1 MKESF
6 VPDVGDVLWMSLSP
20 TSGHEQSGHRPVL
33 TLTPAAYNAKRGL
46 LICCPITSRIGGYP
60 FEVAVDTEGI
70 SGVVIADQVKSVDWQ
85 ARGARLAGRVSVEV
99 TLEVRAKLGA
109 LLLTDT

>member
-1 MKESF
+1 MKGSF
-6 VPDVGDVLWMSLSP
+6 VPDVGDILWMSLSP

-85 ARGARLAGRVSVEV
+85 ARGAKLAGRASVEV

>member
-1 MKESF
+1 MSF
-6 VPDVGDVLWMSLSP
+6 VPDVGDILWMSLSP

-85 ARGARLAGRVSVEV
+85 ARGARLAGRASAEV
-99 TLEVRAKLGA
+99 TLEVRAKLGT

>member
-1 MKESF
+1 VTESF

-60 FEVAVDTEGI
+60 FEVAVETEGI
-70 SGVVIADQVKSVDWQ
+70 LGVVIADQVKSVDWQ
-85 ARGARLAGRVSVEV
+85 ARGARLAGRASVEV
-99 TLEVRAKLGA
+99 TFEVRAKLGA
-109 LLLTDT
+109 LLLANT

>member
-6 VPDVGDVLWMSLSP
+6 VPDVGDILWMSLSP

-60 FEVAVDTEGI
+60 FEVPVDTEGI

-85 ARGARLAGRVSVEV
+85 ARGARLAGRASVEV

>member
-1 MKESF
+1 MKVSF
-6 VPDVGDVLWMSLSP
+6 VPDVGDILWMSLSP

-85 ARGARLAGRVSVEV
+85 ARGTRLAGRVSVDV

>member
-6 VPDVGDVLWMSLSP
+6 VPDVGDILWMSLSP

>member
-1 MKESF
+1 MKVSF
-6 VPDVGDVLWMSLSP
+6 VPDVGDILWMSLSP

-85 ARGARLAGRVSVEV
+85 ARGARLAGRASVEV

>member
-6 VPDVGDVLWMSLSP
+6 VPDVGDVIWMSLSP
-20 TSGHEQSGHRPVL
+20 TSGHEQAGHRPVL

-60 FEVAVDTEGI
+60 FEVAIDTEGI

-85 ARGARLAGRVSVEV
+85 ARGARLAGRASVEV

>member
-1 MKESF
+1 MKVSF
-6 VPDVGDVLWMSLSP
+6 VPDVGDILWMSLSL

-46 LICCPITSRIGGYP
+46 LICCPITSRIGSYP

-85 ARGARLAGRVSVEV
+85 ARRARLAGRASVEV

>member
-1 MKESF
+1 MKMSF
-6 VPDVGDVLWMSLSP
+6 VPDVGDILWMSLSP

-85 ARGARLAGRVSVEV
+85 ARGARLAGRVSVDV

>member
-1 MKESF
+1 VKVSF
-6 VPDVGDVLWMSLSP
+6 VPDVGDILWMSLSP

-85 ARGARLAGRVSVEV
+85 ARRARLAGRASVEV

>member
-1 MKESF
+1 VREGF
-6 VPDVGDVLWMSLSP
+6 VPEVGDVLWMSLSP

-46 LICCPITSRIGGYP
+46 LICCPITSRVGGYP
-60 FEVAVDTEGI
+60 FEVAIETDGI

-85 ARGARLAGRVSVEV
+85 ARGAKLAGRASVEV

>member
-1 MKESF
+1 VKVSF
-6 VPDVGDVLWMSLSP
+6 VPDVGDILWMSLSP

-60 FEVAVDTEGI
+60 FEVAVDSEGI

-85 ARGARLAGRVSVEV
+85 ARRARLAGRASVEV

>member
-6 VPDVGDVLWMSLSP
+6 VPDVGDVLWMRLSP

-33 TLTPAAYNAKRGL
+33 TITPVAYNAKRGL
-46 LICCPITSRIGGYP
+46 LICCPITSRVGGYP
-60 FEVAVDTEGI
+60 FEVAIETDGI

-85 ARGARLAGRVSVEV
+85 ARGARLAGRASVEV

-109 LLLTDT
+109 LLPTDT

>member
-1 MKESF
+1 VKESF
-6 VPDVGDVLWMSLSP
+6 VPDVGDVLWMILSP

-33 TLTPAAYNAKRGL
+33 TITPVAYNAKRGL
-46 LICCPITSRIGGYP
+46 LVCCPITSRVGGYP
-60 FEVAVDTEGI
+60 FEVAIETDGI

-85 ARGARLAGRVSVEV
+85 ARGARLAGRASVEV

>member
-1 MKESF
+1 VSF
-6 VPDVGDVLWMSLSP
+6 VPDVGDILWMSLAP

-85 ARGARLAGRVSVEV
+85 ARRARLAGRASVEV